1 MPGRQQRT
9 GVPNRSTVDSC
20 MMAASGL
27 AGHRDLAGAPAS
39 DVTYWVGLCPDL
51 PGNPDPVL
59 GWLEEGT
66 VTLHFA
72 TPPPPG
78 ENGPDSF
85 LVSDPHCP
93 PKQAWSPVRS
103 YRGRIA
109 PATHSRQAFTW
120 AALLPPAGHQKRWA
134 ASKAGLRRR
143 NKAWSTNPEHL
154 LAA

>member
-1 MPGRQQRT
+1 M
-9 GVPNRSTVDSC
+9 PNRSTVDSC

-59 GWLEEGT
+59 GWLGGGRGHS
-66 VTLHFA
+66 VPAFCNTLS
-72 TPPPPG
+72 PG

-85 LVSDPHCP
+85 LGSDPHCP

-103 YRGRIA
+103 YRGRIE
-109 PATHSRQAFTW
+109 PATHSRQAFAQ